1 MRQVTEQA
9 LPAHFAQAGVL
20 GDLVAFEKV
29 PERERRSADAPA
41 GAKGDGGR
49 IAELELELR
58 SKDEYLQ
65 TTPEEMETT
74 NEELKSTNEEMQ
86 SMKNCN

>member
-1 MRQVTEQA
+1 M
-9 LPAHFAQAGVL
+9 
-20 GDLVAFEKV
+20 FEKV
-29 PERERRSADAPA
+29 PERERRSADTPA
-41 GAKGDGGR
+41 GAKDDGGR

-65 TTPEEMETT
+65 TTLEETETT

-86 SMKNCN
+86 SMKNCNRPTTT